1 MNELN
6 YYEKNDLALKHLN
19 NGAFLTTMNSEKLN
33 TMTISWGS
41 TGFFWNKPVFV
52 VAVRKSR
59 FTHEIIESSKEFTVS
74 IPFNILKTELNFCGT
89 KSGKYYNKFDF
100 LKLNI
105 NHSEKIKTPAVN
117 CKGIHYECKVIFQ
130 SDMEK
135 FPISDDINPFYQTG
149 DLHTMYFGE
158 ILRCYEI

>member
-1 MNELN
+1 MKELI

-41 TGFFWNKPVFV
+41 IGFFWNKPVFI

-59 FTHEIIESSKEFTVS
+59 HTYKIIETSKEFTVS
-74 IPFNILKTELNFCGT
+74 IPFDVLKNELNFCGT
-89 KSGKYYNKFDF
+89 KSGKDYNKFDF

-117 CKGIHYECKVIFQ
+117 CEGIHYECKIIFQ
-130 SDMEK
+130 SDMNN
-135 FPISDDINPFYQTG
+135 FPINDDIKIFYQG
-149 DLHTMYFGE
+149 NDFHTMYFGE